1 MQEIVLDLSTSQKYL
16 IRIELIDLRITQEQ
30 FFPYFIL
37 GVSVVFVDEGRLQ
50 TVIGN
55 LLFDCHLK
63 FRIKTPTG
71 VKINNDRREL
81 AESWK
86 II

>member
-1 MQEIVLDLSTSQKYL
+1 VKYS
-16 IRIELIDLRITQEQ
+16 RTV
-30 FFPYFIL
+30 FPYFIL
-37 GVSVVFVDEGRLQ
+37 GDSVVFVDEGRLQ

-55 LLFDCHLK
+55 LLIFDYHPK